1 MKAISIALFIILS
14 VGIIDGYAA
23 CSELSQTARLAA
35 REEYEKAKRAYS
47 DMIPLASRYSNQV
60 KQCIS
65 LLNGWTGSIGFKL
78 PSIEQLLRMLCTE
91 IRSYLTMPEFVYD
104 FMVVIGDVYSVRGR
118 YEVQTGDADR
128 IFNEVW
134 DEIWK

>member
-1 MKAISIALFIILS
+1 MKAISIALVIILS
-14 VGIIDGYAA
+14 FGIIDGYAS

-47 DMIPLASRYSNQV
+47 NMIPQAFRYSSQV

-91 IRSYLTMPEFVYD
+91 IRSYLTMPEFMYD
-104 FMVVIGDVYSVRGR
+104 FMVVIDNVSSVRGR